1 MKDSCSF
8 TSLVHFAFE
17 KMSSAYF
24 WGNPVVAFNIA
35 LYLLAVFAL
44 TFILTWG
51 LRRYALSR
59 QVLDIPS
66 ARSAHTL
73 PMPRGGGVAFVIGVL
88 VTVPYLEGARFLAP
102 NGSIALV
109 SAGVFIASLGF
120 LDDHGHVPSFWRL
133 VGHLIAGIFALYWVG
148 GLPTLSFAGIT
159 LSPGAL
165 SNTLALFYLA
175 WLLNLY
181 NFMDGIDGLAG
192 IEAFSV
198 CLGMA
203 GLYWLTGD
211 EGLMVIPLV
220 LAAGVLGFLCWNFP
234 SARIFMGD
242 AGSGFLGFIFGV
254 LSIQSAHVNPLFFW
268 SWLILLGVFIVD
280 ATYTLLCRAV
290 RLEKVYQ
297 AHSMHA
303 YQHASR
309 RFGRHQPVTLGVLG
323 INLFWLLPIA
333 LSVGQGFLSPMIGIV
348 MAYVPLIVL
357 ATFFKAGRV
366 S

>member
-1 MKDSCSF
+1 MA
-8 TSLVHFAFE
+8 VNMAF
-17 KMSSAYF
+17 
-24 WGNPVVAFNIA
+24 
-35 LYLLAVFAL
+35 YLIMVFGL
-44 TFILTWG
+44 TFVLTG
-51 LRRYALSR
+51 CLRRYALSR

-88 VTVPYLEGARFLAP
+88 LVVPYLEGARFIAP
-102 NGSIALV
+102 NGSVALV

-120 LDDHGHVPSFWRL
+120 LDDHGHIPSFWRL
-133 VGHLIAGIFALYWVG
+133 FGHVIAGVLALYWVG
-148 GLPTLSFAGIT
+148 GLPLIQFGSIVLEPGFLANGLTL
-159 LSPGAL
+159 L
-165 SNTLALFYLA
+165 YLV

-198 CLGMA
+198 CLGMV
-203 GLYWLTGD
+203 GLYYLTGD
-211 EGLMVIPLV
+211 EGIMVVPLV
-220 LAAGVLGFLCWNFP
+220 LASGVLGFLCWNFP

-254 LSIQSAHVNPLFFW
+254 LSIQAAHVNPLFFW
-268 SWLILLGVFIVD
+268 SWIIMLGVFIVD
-280 ATYTLLCRAV
+280 ATYTLLCRMV

-309 RFGRHQPVTLGVLG
+309 RLGRHQPVTLGVLF
-323 INLFWLLPIA
+323 INVVWLTPIA
-333 LSVGQGFLSPMIGIV
+333 LFVGQGILNPVWGVFI
-348 MAYVPLIVL
+348 AYTPLIGLVV
-357 ATFFKAGRV
+357 FFKAGRT